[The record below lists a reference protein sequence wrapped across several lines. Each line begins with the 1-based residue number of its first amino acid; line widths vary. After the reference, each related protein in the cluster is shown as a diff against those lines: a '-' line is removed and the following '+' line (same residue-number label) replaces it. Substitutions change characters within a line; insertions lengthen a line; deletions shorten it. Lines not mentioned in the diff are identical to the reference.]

1 MLCDEPNHKRS
12 NNFAWRAVSVTKR
25 FNSTQNN
32 KNYRG
37 FRAYQVSLET
47 CYCHQKFNKMSQRKS
62 KGYFWD
68 SRFKMRR
75 RRHRLKKEINGIPE
89 TERRSIKQVL
99 REYRDRRSTGS
110 LHNVQ
115 RSTGNSKS
123 YKTIN
128 FENSN
133 LSHAGNY
140 SGPEID
146 QKVNYKRSSAPVGG
160 PELTYREEPST
171 ESFVMR
177 NLPRERSVVISH
189 FEPLK
194 IHLAETKSAPEC
206 VASQKSYNETFR
218 HLHEPSLLNF
228 ETTSKT
234 KNSQESVRAY
244 FHNNTGNY
252 NQHFAP
258 RSDTGTVSAESVI
271 SSTPSDHKVVPEKS
285 GNGVMKK
292 IESSIL
298 SFFGFGSTKESSMR
312 KTNKSQGSTEPTSD
326 RIMSFFSY
334 KSTNGINK
342 WDFPT
347 NAATEEIDYSIYGS
361 HAKYYM

>member
-1 MLCDEPNHKRS
+1 
-12 NNFAWRAVSVTKR
+12 
-25 FNSTQNN
+25 
-32 KNYRG
+32 
-37 FRAYQVSLET
+37 
-47 CYCHQKFNKMSQRKS
+47 MSQRKS
-62 KGYFWD
+62 KGSFWD
-68 SRFKMRR
+68 SRFRMRR
-75 RRHRLKKEINGIPE
+75 RRHRLKKENNGIPE
-89 TERRSIKQVL
+89 TGRRSIKQVL
-99 REYRDRRSTGS
+99 REYRDRRSAGS

-115 RSTGNSKS
+115 LSTRNFKS
-123 YKTIN
+123 FKTIN

-133 LSHAGNY
+133 LSHAENY
-140 SGPEID
+140 SGSEID
-146 QKVNYKRSSAPVGG
+146 PKVYYKQSSAPVGG
-160 PELTYREEPST
+160 AELTYREERST

-177 NLPRERSVVISH
+177 NLPRERSAVNSH

-194 IHLAETKSAPEC
+194 IHVTETKSAPEC
-206 VASQKSYNETFR
+206 VASEKSYNETSR

-228 ETTSKT
+228 ETNARTET
-234 KNSQESVRAY
+234 SQESVRAY

-258 RSDTGTVSAESVI
+258 RSDTGTVSVESVI
-271 SSTPSDHKVVPEKS
+271 SSTPSDHQVVPEKN

-298 SFFGFGSTKESSMR
+298 SFFGFGLTKESSMR
-312 KTNKSQGSTEPTSD
+312 QTNKSQSSTGPTSD

-334 KSTNGINK
+334 QSTKGTNK

-347 NAATEEIDYSIYGS
+347 NTATEEIDYSIYGS